1 MKTKLLCTLYFL
13 CPLALSAANVHK
25 LTPITTDKDVRV
37 EISLSAEANEHLSLD
52 AVISNT
58 RNGEVLCNRSKE
70 FSFKNK
76 VDTTIVWKIDGL
88 NPELWSPVTPV
99 LYNLEIKT
107 DTEVVRKRIGFRKFE
122 MRNGVRTI
130 EPFPGVVRHVHLHGA
145 HPSAPPAGHA
155 FALVAGDTDQGKIA
169 HGL

>member
-1 MKTKLLCTLYFL
+1 MHAVFL
-13 CPLALSAANVHK
+13 CPLAVSAANVHK

-76 VDTTIVWKIDGL
+76 VDTTIVWK
-88 NPELWSPVTPV
+88 
-99 LYNLEIKT
+99 
-107 DTEVVRKRIGFRKFE
+107 
-122 MRNGVRTI
+122 
-130 EPFPGVVRHVHLHGA
+130 
-145 HPSAPPAGHA
+145 
-155 FALVAGDTDQGKIA
+155 
-169 HGL
+169 